1 MVLKRKWKVMILY
14 KCMYPCICPIS
25 TKYWLYSAVCV
36 AQIASDEN
44 SSYFQYDG
52 KVSLF
57 VAKQRH
63 YLLITSVTW
72 HTVLI
77 NITVTLKHVPHV
89 LSLVHHWILIW
100 VLEYLMLI
108 PSKFSD
114 KHIAVLTCKIV
125 LYCVTVCNKEET
137 KLQWN
142 GWSQWENQLSECQ
155 ACLGRP
161 QLSAELV
168 SHSTIQFLSLSD
180 DNHWLASQKVQRNPH
195 MWTTPWRNAN
205 KIDALYGNVKS

>member
-1 MVLKRKWKVMILY
+1 
-14 KCMYPCICPIS
+14 MYLCICPIS
-25 TKYWLYSAVCV
+25 AKYWLYSAVCV
-36 AQIASDEN
+36 AKTPNDEN
-44 SSYFQYDG
+44 SQYFQYDE

-77 NITVTLKHVPHV
+77 NITVTLKHLPHV
-89 LSLVHHWILIW
+89 LSLVCHWILIW

-125 LYCVTVCNKEET
+125 LYCVTVCNKET

-142 GWSQWENQLSECQ
+142 GWSQWENQSRMSSMFGET
-155 ACLGRP
+155 
-161 QLSAELV
+161 SAE
-168 SHSTIQFLSLSD
+168 
-180 DNHWLASQKVQRNPH
+180 RR
-195 MWTTPWRNAN
+195 TP
-205 KIDALYGNVKS
+205 